1 MLISI
6 FLFLFLFNRS
16 SISAWRGYGFY
27 NEFLHVGAFGRENAY
42 GIEGYSAANGLPFF
56 CDV

>member
-6 FLFLFLFNRS
+6 FLFLFNHS